1 MQKRNQLPARHELKY
16 FIHPA
21 EVEALRNR
29 LRPAMT
35 LDSHCVGGRPY
46 VIRSLYF
53 DDIDDSAYY
62 DKEAGVSNRD
72 KYRIRI
78 YRHSDQEIFI
88 ERKRKLGDLIQKS
101 STQITRRLCDQIV
114 SGDPRGLYRS
124 SNALLQDLYVQMRTR
139 LLRPRVIVDYEREA
153 YLHPAENVRITFDL
167 KLRLGAFQRRS
178 LQSRSA
184 YCLSPRRHR
193 GDSGGQVRPLSAR
206 PHHRPA
212 GRRPCRAQRRVQI
225 RPLPALRTV
234 GQVRTKE
241 EEIPMNN
248 VFSEV
253 FSSQTIG
260 FSSILTVVVSMLFAL
275 GAGYVITMVYR
286 RNYRGVMY
294 SGNFALSLLMM
305 TVITT
310 PVVLCIRNS
319 IALSMGMVGALSI
332 VRFRTA
338 VKDPLD
344 TAYMFW
350 ALTTGILL
358 GAGQFLLTVLAL
370 VMIAGILTLLVNF
383 QTRGLNSYLLV
394 VRAGEEAERTVS
406 QIVGTIRV
414 QKLKSKTVSS
424 AGVEMTYEVRVDKP
438 DALLNRLQSVAGV
451 QDATLVSYQG
461 ETA

>member
-1 MQKRNQLPARHELKY
+1 
-16 FIHPA
+16 
-21 EVEALRNR
+21 
-29 LRPAMT
+29 
-35 LDSHCVGGRPY
+35 
-46 VIRSLYF
+46 
-53 DDIDDSAYY
+53 
-62 DKEAGVSNRD
+62 
-72 KYRIRI
+72 
-78 YRHSDQEIFI
+78 
-88 ERKRKLGDLIQKS
+88 
-101 STQITRRLCDQIV
+101 
-114 SGDPRGLYRS
+114 
-124 SNALLQDLYVQMRTR
+124 
-139 LLRPRVIVDYEREA
+139 
-153 YLHPAENVRITFDL
+153 
-167 KLRLGAFQRRS
+167 
-178 LQSRSA
+178 
-184 YCLSPRRHR
+184 
-193 GDSGGQVRPLSAR
+193 
-206 PHHRPA
+206 
-212 GRRPCRAQRRVQI
+212 
-225 RPLPALRTV
+225 
-234 GQVRTKE
+234 
-241 EEIPMNN
+241 MNN
-248 VFSEV
+248 AFSEV

-260 FSSILTVVVSMLFAL
+260 FSSILTVIVSMLFAL
-275 GAGYVITMVYR
+275 AAGYVITMVYR

-294 SGNFALSLLMM
+294 SGNFALSLLLM

-358 GAGQFLLTVLAL
+358 GAGQFLLTALAL
-370 VMIAGILTLLVNF
+370 AMISVILTLLVNF
-383 QTRGLNSYLLV
+383 QTKGLNSYLLV
-394 VRAGEEAERTVS
+394 VRAGEEAERTVA